1 MRYAAAFLIA
11 ASLLGTLETVFIRM
25 IGDSL
30 AVGQTLLVRAGA
42 QLVVMAI
49 LGGMFT
55 GSGITMLRTKRVKG
69 HLARGTLAAIAWWCY
84 FMSFRSLELPLA
96 TTISFSSQLFLL
108 VLAWPVLG
116 ERVTLQRVAM
126 ALLGF
131 AGVVVAVELWEPT
144 HLDWRIMYGLTG
156 SFLGAIMIL
165 ITRSLSFTERTETIM
180 FYMALVVFL
189 SAIPQA
195 ALTWKPIQAKDIGLL
210 ALLSISGTA
219 ATYCVVEAYRRAE
232 ASALAPYPYSRFV
245 FAAGFGFVLFG
256 DPLRP
261 ATLVGAAMIALSNI
275 LPLLLARR
283 ARSDRSRPDA
293 NDPPAP
299 TQGG

>member
-11 ASLLGTLETVFIRM
+11 ASLLGTLETVFIRI

-30 AVGQTLLVRAGA
+30 AIGQILLVRAGA
-42 QLVVMAI
+42 QVLLTAI

-55 GSGITMLRTKRVKG
+55 GSGITMLRTKRIKG
-69 HLARGTLAAIAWWCY
+69 HFARGSLAAIAWWCY

-116 ERVTLQRVAM
+116 ERVTMERAAM

-131 AGVVVAVELWEPT
+131 AGVVIAVELWQPT
-144 HLDWRIMYGLTG
+144 RLDWRILYGLTG

-165 ITRSLSFTERTETIM
+165 ITRSLSFTERTDTIM
-180 FYMALVVFL
+180 FYMATVVFL

-195 ALTWKPIQAKDIGLL
+195 ALTWKPLDAANMGLL
-210 ALLSISGTA
+210 ILLSLSGTA
-219 ATYCVVEAYRRAE
+219 ATYCFVEAYRRAE
-232 ASALAPYPYSRFV
+232 ASALAPYPYSRFI
-245 FAAGFGFVLFG
+245 FAAGFGYALFG
-256 DPLRP
+256 DALRP

-275 LPLLLARR
+275 LPIL
-283 ARSDRSRPDA
+283 RSRRKRAAAALQQGSDEK
-293 NDPPAP
+293 PPADRP
-299 TQGG
+299 

>member
-42 QLVVMAI
+42 QVVLTAI

-69 HLARGTLAAIAWWCY
+69 HLARGTLAAVAWWCY

-116 ERVTLQRVAM
+116 ERVTLQRAAM

-144 HLDWRIMYGLTG
+144 HLDWRILYGLTG

-195 ALTWKPIQAKDIGLL
+195 ALTWKPIQAKDVGLL
-210 ALLSISGTA
+210 VLLSLSGTA

-256 DPLRP
+256 DTLRP
-261 ATLVGAAMIALSNI
+261 ATFVGAAMIALSNVLPI
-275 LPLLLARR
+275 LLSRR
-283 ARSDRSRPDA
+283 ASTDKSRVDPK
-293 NDPPAP
+293 DPPAP
-299 TQGG
+299 MQGG